1 MAVSCVKVSGARLI
15 PTPIRRL
22 LHHRLVAWIS
32 RQLTA
37 EHPHHF
43 LSHALAQIQIS
54 DKDLPIERPT
64 KIELV
69 IQSLLFWEQ
78 ERIDT
83 DYRHVVVQQR
93 PAGVTGIDGG
103 LCLDHGRLVLTGIV
117 GCCARA
123 ASGKTTAAPPS
134 MAMNPR
140 RFTV

>member
-1 MAVSCVKVSGARLI
+1 MAVSCVKVSGAGLI

-43 LSHALAQIQIS
+43 LSRALAQIQIS

-69 IQSLLFWEQ
+69 IQSMLFWEQ

-83 DYRHVVVQQR
+83 DYRHVVVRQ
-93 PAGVTGIDGG
+93 G
-103 LCLDHGRLVLTGIV
+103 
-117 GCCARA
+117 
-123 ASGKTTAAPPS
+123 PPER
-134 MAMNPR
+134 N
-140 RFTV
+140 